1 MKTTMR
7 MCLKKTIWRSLKLY
21 GYRRC
26 VCKKKIRIRVANRV
40 KRVRW
45 CAGKRNWTVE
55 NDWRKVIFSDE
66 SQIVIG
72 NDCRIYVWRKSNE
85 SWFSDCISPGIGK
98 KISVMIWGCITY
110 HGVGTLCRVIGNI
123 NSEKYVDILDNKL
136 WPVIARHFPDN
147 TYMFMDDNAPVHRS
161 NFSTNYK
168 FNNKFIIM
176 LEWPAQSP
184 DLNPIENVWLAIKRK
199 LQSHIHR
206 INTAAELFEKISE
219 IWTSFTVEYIKS
231 LYVSLPKRVRRV
243 QQARGYIT
251 KY

>member
-1 MKTTMR
+1 
-7 MCLKKTIWRSLKLY
+7 
-21 GYRRC
+21 
-26 VCKKKIRIRVANRV
+26 
-40 KRVRW
+40 
-45 CAGKRNWTVE
+45 
-55 NDWRKVIFSDE
+55 
-66 SQIVIG
+66 
-72 NDCRIYVWRKSNE
+72 
-85 SWFSDCISPGIGK
+85 
-98 KISVMIWGCITY
+98 MIWGCITY

-123 NSEKYVDILDNKL
+123 NSEKYVDIFDNNL

-147 TYMFMDDNAPVHRS
+147 NYMFMDDNAPVHRS
-161 NFSTNYK
+161 IFSTNYK
-168 FNNKFIIM
+168 TNNNIIM

-184 DLNPIENVWLAIKRK
+184 DLNPTENVWLAIKRK

>member
-1 MKTTMR
+1 MTCDCLFFVCFRKNEKLTWGKIWVANLLNLVRAVKKTSFHYYKTVKALEKLQVYWKYLNQLCTVCGKNLDRKVRQKTNTEVAAENYWMTALVR
-7 MCLKKTIWRSLKLY
+7 QVREDRKRPLCDVTSKFNENNNANVSKKTIWRSLKRN

-85 SWFSDCISPGIGK
+85 SWLSDCISPGPGIGK

-123 NSEKYVDILDNKL
+123 NKILK
-136 WPVIARHFPDN
+136 N
-147 TYMFMDDNAPVHRS
+147 T
-161 NFSTNYK
+161 
-168 FNNKFIIM
+168 
-176 LEWPAQSP
+176 
-184 DLNPIENVWLAIKRK
+184 
-199 LQSHIHR
+199 
-206 INTAAELFEKISE
+206 
-219 IWTSFTVEYIKS
+219 
-231 LYVSLPKRVRRV
+231 
-243 QQARGYIT
+243 
-251 KY
+251 